1 MLNSTT
7 RTQCFNLTLLSDSL
21 IEGDEMLG
29 LFLSEPL
36 DSFGIRLIQPNTTNI
51 TIIDVDCEL
60 NLLSVL
66 VLATKRVVL
75 DIFMLLT

>member
-1 MLNSTT
+1 MN
-7 RTQCFNLTLLSDSL
+7 DGL
-21 IEGDEMLG
+21 IEGNETLG

-36 DSFGIRLIQPNTTNI
+36 DSFGVRLIQPNTTVI

-75 DIFMLLT
+75 DIFMLPT

>member
-21 IEGDEMLG
+21 IEGDEMLD

-36 DSFGIRLIQPNTTNI
+36 DSFGVRLIQPNTTNI